1 MSYLRVTYAEWDIDV
16 DTPEGGRLLGLVR
29 SQGMALLQ
37 RQPGFLRYRLI
48 RLGPNRTVA
57 LVEWESDERALAGAT
72 AYRGWM
78 ESVGIMA
85 HVTLTTESGPVLIAL
100 DGS

>member
-16 DTPEGGRLLGLVR
+16 DTPEGSRLLGLVR
-29 SQGMALLQ
+29 SEGMALLQ
-37 RQPGFLRYRLI
+37 RQRGFVCYRLV

-57 LVEWESDERALAGAT
+57 LVEWESEDRALAGAT
-72 AYRGWM
+72 TYRGWM
-78 ESVGIMA
+78 EAAGIMH
-85 HVTLTTESGPVLIAL
+85 HVTLMTESGPVLIAL